1 VTPGTL
7 SLIQHA
13 QIAVTIVAFCTTV
26 GFIVL
31 YSVVAR
37 WWESALGRCIV
48 ALDGSVALTLL
59 PSVLHHAFGWST
71 IGTPFFAWFSLVS
84 FSAVPL
90 VVAWRGWIL
99 LRIQFGHTPQVSDA
113 KRQDDVDELARYGR
127 EAQAAQADAE
137 AEAER

>member
-1 VTPGTL
+1 MTPGTL

-13 QIAVTIVAFCTTV
+13 QIIVTVVAFCTTV

-37 WWESALGRCIV
+37 WWENTLGRCIV

-59 PSVLHHAFGWST
+59 PAVLHHAFGWSVAAS
-71 IGTPFFAWFSLVS
+71 PFFAWFSLVS
-84 FSAVPL
+84 FAAVPL
-90 VVAWRGWIL
+90 VVAWRAVIL

-113 KRQDDVDELARYGR
+113 ERQDDVDELARYGR
-127 EAQAAQADAE
+127 EARAAE
-137 AEAER
+137 VEGER